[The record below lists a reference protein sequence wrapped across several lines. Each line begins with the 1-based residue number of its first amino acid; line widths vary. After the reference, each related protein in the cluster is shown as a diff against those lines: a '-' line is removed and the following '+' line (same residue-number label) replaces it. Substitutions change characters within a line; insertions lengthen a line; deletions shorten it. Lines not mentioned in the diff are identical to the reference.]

1 MRLFLAIVLILTV
14 QVAARPPKSAPAW
27 GPTADGLRVGVRFV
41 AGRVEAT
48 LHNAGKKDVVLNLGV
63 MLANGARHYPSA
75 LRITAVDARGQE
87 RTLVL
92 EPAFVAGRLDPLIMP
107 LSAGARYTV
116 PLDLG
121 TAVVQGKGDRLAAGK
136 YRIQVGY
143 QGKRVP
149 KTAVPD
155 MPGLALMN
163 YWEGRVQSAV
173 IEYVHAAR

>member
-1 MRLFLAIVLILTV
+1 MRFLTIVLILTL
-14 QVAARPPKSAPAW
+14 QVAARPPNSAPAW
-27 GPTADGLRVGVRFV
+27 GPAADGLRVGVRFV
-41 AGRVEAT
+41 AGRVEAVLQNT
-48 LHNAGKKDVVLNLGV
+48 GKKDIVLNLGV
-63 MLANGARHYPSA
+63 MLANGARQYPSA
-75 LRITAVDARGQE
+75 LRVAAVDARGHE
-87 RTLVL
+87 RILVI
-92 EPAFVAGRLDPLIMP
+92 EPTVVAGRLDPLVIP
-107 LSAGARYTV
+107 LLAGARYTV

-155 MPGLALMN
+155 MPGLALMK